1 MPFLTETSASAS
13 ASSSSSSTIA
23 EHLKLRRPTR
33 NQINIT
39 EIDPHPVP
47 EIPSLI
53 QSTRS
58 KSSISSLFLFTFT
71 STNNETTTFQP
82 STNTKKKGNPF
93 SQSTLRGLGCTASA
107 SQQVSVPAMIRT
119 SADWEGKKV
128 KKKKKTQQQ
137 EQKKKKKKKKNSKLV
152 GNEDNNSNRVH
163 HQQGLVLN
171 EGSGNNISCGV
182 IQDVWCGPGI
192 GFSADAVGSVDCV
205 VARRNVPAR
214 GKIDVER
221 STIGSSALVLS
232 CGGTVRFLFVSY
244 AAGLFNGGVIASSAE
259 CADGELDRG
268 TAEMPQSLAPSLVVV
283 GALLGYFK
291 SGPLLFVVARRWTAP
306 TFLVLFSLAVSA
318 MRSCTARRTE
328 NPETLSFL
336 DSDSAFISTR
346 PEPDFLGSRYYRHV
360 RHPSPE
366 GLAEIMMLQNNLL
379 MGGRLDSRDRF
390 SDWRLDIDNMSYE
403 QLLELGDK
411 IGYVNT
417 GLKED
422 EISRC
427 LRKMKGSVMND
438 LPPNFPMHVDKKC
451 SICQEEYEG
460 DEEMGKLYC
469 GHSFHIQCIKQWLVH
484 KNTCPVCKTEATAG
498 C

>member
-1 MPFLTETSASAS
+1 MPYLMETS
-13 ASSSSSSTIA
+13 ASSSSTTIA

-39 EIDPHPVP
+39 ETDRNPVP
-47 EIPSLI
+47 EIPSVI

-58 KSSISSLFLFTFT
+58 KSSISSLFLSTFS
-71 STNNETTTFQP
+71 STNNETTTTTLQP
-82 STNTKKKGNPF
+82 STNTKKKANPF

-119 SADWEGKKV
+119 SADWEAKKV

-137 EQKKKKKKKKNSKLV
+137 EQEKRKKKKKSSKLV
-152 GNEDNNSNRVH
+152 GNENNNSNKVH
-163 HQQGLVLN
+163 HQQGVVLN
-171 EGSGNNISCGV
+171 EGSANDISCGV

-192 GFSADAVGSVDCV
+192 GFSADAVGPVDCV
-205 VARRNVPAR
+205 VARRNEPAR
-214 GKIDVER
+214 GKIDVEKVNHRER
-221 STIGSSALVLS
+221 SSI
-232 CGGTVRFLFVSY
+232 
-244 AAGLFNGGVIASSAE
+244 
-259 CADGELDRG
+259 
-268 TAEMPQSLAPSLVVV
+268 
-283 GALLGYFK
+283 
-291 SGPLLFVVARRWTAP
+291 
-306 TFLVLFSLAVSA
+306 
-318 MRSCTARRTE
+318 ARRTL

-346 PEPDFLGSRYYRHV
+346 PEPDFFGARYYRHV

-379 MGGRLDSRDRF
+379 MGERLDSRDRF

-427 LRKMKGSVMND
+427 LRKIKGSIMND
-438 LPPNFPMHVDKKC
+438 LPPNLPMHVDKKC
-451 SICQEEYEG
+451 SICQV
-460 DEEMGKLYC
+460 
-469 GHSFHIQCIKQWLVH
+469 SFSSELFCCSLFSPLMMIINFK
-484 KNTCPVCKTEATAG
+484 
-498 C
+498 

>member
-1 MPFLTETSASAS
+1 MPFLTET
-13 ASSSSSSTIA
+13 STIA
-23 EHLKLRRPTR
+23 EHLKLRRPAR

-39 EIDPHPVP
+39 ETDPNPLP
-47 EIPSLI
+47 EIPSVI

-58 KSSISSLFLFTFT
+58 KSSISSLLLSTFS
-71 STNNETTTFQP
+71 STNNETTTTLQP
-82 STNTKKKGNPF
+82 STNSKKKANPF

-107 SQQVSVPAMIRT
+107 SQQVLVPAMIRI
-119 SADWEGKKV
+119 SADWKAKKV

-137 EQKKKKKKKKNSKLV
+137 EQEKKKKKKKSSKLV
-152 GNEDNNSNRVH
+152 GIENNNSNK
-163 HQQGLVLN
+163 
-171 EGSGNNISCGV
+171 
-182 IQDVWCGPGI
+182 DVWCGPGI

-205 VARRNVPAR
+205 VARKNVPAR
-214 GKIDVER
+214 GKIDVEKINQR
-221 STIGSSALVLS
+221 
-232 CGGTVRFLFVSY
+232 
-244 AAGLFNGGVIASSAE
+244 E
-259 CADGELDRG
+259 
-268 TAEMPQSLAPSLVVV
+268 
-283 GALLGYFK
+283 
-291 SGPLLFVVARRWTAP
+291 
-306 TFLVLFSLAVSA
+306 
-318 MRSCTARRTE
+318 RSCLARRTV

-346 PEPDFLGSRYYRHV
+346 PEPDFFGARYYRHV

-366 GLAEIMMLQNNLL
+366 GLAEIMMLQNDLL
-379 MGGRLDSRDRF
+379 MGGRLDTHDRF

-411 IGYVNT
+411 VGHVNT

-427 LRKMKGSVMND
+427 LRKIKGSIMND
-438 LPPNFPMHVDKKC
+438 DLLLNLPMHVDKNC

-469 GHSFHIQCIKQWLVH
+469 GHSFHIQCIKQWLVQ
-484 KNTCPVCKTEATAG
+484 KNTCPICKTEATAR

>member
-1 MPFLTETSASAS
+1 MPFLTETSAS

-163 HQQGLVLN
+163 HQQDLVLN

-214 GKIDVER
+214 GKIDVEKVNHR
-221 STIGSSALVLS
+221 
-232 CGGTVRFLFVSY
+232 
-244 AAGLFNGGVIASSAE
+244 E
-259 CADGELDRG
+259 
-268 TAEMPQSLAPSLVVV
+268 
-283 GALLGYFK
+283 
-291 SGPLLFVVARRWTAP
+291 
-306 TFLVLFSLAVSA
+306 
-318 MRSCTARRTE
+318 RSCTARRTE

-336 DSDSAFISTR
+336 NSDSAFISTR

-427 LRKMKGSVMND
+427 LRKMKGSMMND